1 MKKLSKLL
9 LVLMLISVIVP
20 TITVYAEPNTPP
32 AETEEVDPN
41 TPPAETDPEATPEE
55 TDPEATPEEA
65 EQPSM
70 KVDEDNE
77 SPELYENPDQSKREK
92 EVIKKPIETPAS
104 VTGEKYRGS
113 GTVVD
118 FTTTGSK
125 AFYTVKAPDHSV
137 FYIVIDMDKTEDNVY
152 FMSEINGEE
161 LNLSDVAPKPNTPT
175 TEENKPTPPKA
186 EQPEQKKDSNLT
198 FWLILILGSI
208 GFIGYHLFFGKLKNL
223 NPLLNKGSS
232 NKEDTDENDEYETD
246 IYNEQEMPD
255 DDEEFIVNDLEEDE

>member
-9 LVLMLISVIVP
+9 LVIILLTFISPVAQ
-20 TITVYAEPNTPP
+20 VYAEPNEE
-32 AETEEVDPN
+32 AETEVVEQEK
-41 TPPAETDPEATPEE
+41 ETEIK
-55 TDPEATPEEA
+55 EEA
-65 EQPSM
+65 V

-77 SPELYENPDQSKREK
+77 NPTLFGNEENPDQSKREK
-92 EVIKKPIETPAS
+92 EIIKKPIETPAS

-125 AFYTVKAPDHSV
+125 AFYTVKAPDNSV

-161 LNLSDVAPKPNTPT
+161 LNLSDVTARPNTPT
-175 TEENKPTPPKA
+175 TEESKPTPPKS
-186 EQPEQKKDSNLT
+186 EQPAQKKDSNLT

-208 GFIGYHLFFGKLKNL
+208 GFMGFHLFFGKLKNL

-232 NKEDTDENDEYETD
+232 NKEDTEENDEYETD

-255 DDEEFIVNDLEEDE
+255 DDEFFVNDLEEDE

>member
-1 MKKLSKLL
+1 MKKLRKLL
-9 LVLMLISVIVP
+9 LVLMLMYVIVP
-20 TITVYAEPNTPP
+20 TITVYAEPDTPP
-32 AETEEVDPN
+32 VETEE
-41 TPPAETDPEATPEE
+41 A
-55 TDPEATPEEA
+55 DPEATPEEA
-65 EQPSM
+65 NPEATPEETEQPSV

-77 SPELYENPDQSKREK
+77 SPELYENNENPDQSKREK

-125 AFYTVKAPDHSV
+125 AFYTVKAPDNSV

-152 FMSEINGEE
+152 FMSEINGDE
-161 LNLSDVAPKPNTPT
+161 LNLSDVTARPNTPT
-175 TEENKPTPPKA
+175 TEESQPSPPKT

-208 GFIGYHLFFGKLKNL
+208 GFIGFHLFFGKLKNL

-232 NKEDTDENDEYETD
+232 NKEDTEENDEYETD